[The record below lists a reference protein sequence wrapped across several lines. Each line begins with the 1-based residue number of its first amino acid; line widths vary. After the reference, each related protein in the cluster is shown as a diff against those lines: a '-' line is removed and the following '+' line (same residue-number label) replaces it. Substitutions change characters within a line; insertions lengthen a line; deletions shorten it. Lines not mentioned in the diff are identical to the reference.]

1 MTVGRKSFI
10 HMSVYITIMPKHHA
24 TVYLKYAIAFM
35 WYKLHHKSEFDA
47 IIGGK

>member
-1 MTVGRKSFI
+1 
-10 HMSVYITIMPKHHA
+10 MSVYITIMPKHHA

-35 WYKLHHKSEFDA
+35 WYKNHHKAEFDV